1 MAGWS
6 GPDRPTDYIQHLP
19 VPAPSPLPSR
29 PGATSS
35 TGPSG
40 QLVFLVAAAVALL
53 LGGFATNYYAGQDLT
68 LSHYDA
74 KAHLVVARRIL
85 DSLTPG
91 WRQIGAVWLPLPHVL
106 NALPVQV
113 DAWYR
118 SGLSGVVISM
128 ASFAVAA
135 GSLAW
140 LVGSLTGSRA
150 AAAASVAVFVYQP
163 DLLYLQATPMT
174 EPLLLGL
181 TVGGIALLY
190 RWTASGGTLPAW
202 QPGLVLALA
211 CLTRYEAWPMTA
223 AAGLVAWLTLWRLGG
238 GFAGS
243 VTAALRVGVWP
254 MGALLLFLAL
264 SKATVGAW
272 LVTGGF
278 YEPNN
283 PAYRVPL
290 TALVQVGWGLGRVG
304 GWPVA
309 WAGAAGAIVVLLQ
322 GLVHKER
329 QERWFVLALAG
340 CAALPYYAFVSGH
353 PFRIRYMILLIAA
366 AAACIGMLV
375 GMLPKAYRGVM
386 ALLVMGVLAVDRQPV
401 GLRSPMVQ
409 EAQWDR
415 ANQKER
421 RLVTAC
427 LMQQWRGEPILISM
441 GSLAHYMQE
450 TSTSGLAIR
459 HYIHE
464 GIGEIWYEALASPK
478 RHAAFVLIE
487 ERAEGGDQLHRMA
500 QKDPAFLDGFTRT
513 CEGGGVALYV
523 RSPRSAAARDTRPN
537 LRDAS

>member
-1 MAGWS
+1 MPA
-6 GPDRPTDYIQHLP
+6 RPPI
-19 VPAPSPLPSR
+19 SSR
-29 PGATSS
+29 PA
-35 TGPSG
+35 
-40 QLVFLVAAAVALL
+40 FVAVVSAVCALL
-53 LGGFATNYYAGQDLT
+53 LGSLATWYHAGQDLT

-118 SGLSGVVISM
+118 TGASGVAISM
-128 ASFAVAA
+128 VSFAVAA

-140 LVGSLTGSRA
+140 LVCRLGASLPA
-150 AAAASVAVFVYQP
+150 AFAALAVFIYQP

-181 TVGGIALLY
+181 TVTGIALLY
-190 RWTASGGTLPAW
+190 RFTVSGDLSRAPVASIAPGPRTAAWPA
-202 QPGLVLALA
+202 GLVLALA

-223 AAGLVAWLTLWRLGG
+223 AAGGVAWLTMWRNGG
-238 GFAGS
+238 SFGGA
-243 VTAALRVGVWP
+243 TRAAMRVGIWP
-254 MGALLLFLAL
+254 LGALLLFLVL
-264 SKATVGAW
+264 SKATVGEW

-283 PAYRVPL
+283 PAYDVPL

-309 WAGAAGAIVVLLQ
+309 WAGAAAAVVVFLN
-322 GLVHKER
+322 GLVYRER
-329 QERWFVLALAG
+329 QAWWFALALAG
-340 CAALPYYAFVSGH
+340 SAALPYYAFVSGH
-353 PFRIRYMILLIAA
+353 PFRIRYMILLITAA
-366 AAACIGMLV
+366 AAVIG
-375 GMLPKAYRGVM
+375 
-386 ALLVMGVLAVDRQPV
+386 LLVSLLPRKAQAFAALAVAGVLVYDRQPL
-401 GLRSPMVQ
+401 GLTSPMVA

-415 ANQKER
+415 QNQADR
-421 RLVTAC
+421 RDVTAC
-427 LMQQWRGEPILISM
+427 LLERWRGEPILVSM

-450 TSTSGLAIR
+450 TSRDGFAIK

-464 GIGEIWYEALASPK
+464 GVGEIWYEALKSPK
-478 RHAAFVLIE
+478 RHAAFVLVE
-487 ERAEGGDQLHRMA
+487 EKAEGGDQLFRMA
-500 QKDPAFLDGFTRT
+500 AKDPAFLDGYVRA

-523 RSPRSAAARDTRPN
+523 RR
-537 LRDAS
+537 